1 MMEFGDAFAWVLQR
15 KTQLKAPALQGTC
28 IMLAVLDH
36 LWIVTIVSTK
46 YNPACSLMYMYKY
59 SVFKFHCSI
68 CS

>member
-1 MMEFGDAFAWVLQR
+1 MMEFGDALAWVLQR

-46 YNPACSLMYMYKY
+46 YNTTIHQLAKPLDVEHSN
-59 SVFKFHCSI
+59 
-68 CS
+68 